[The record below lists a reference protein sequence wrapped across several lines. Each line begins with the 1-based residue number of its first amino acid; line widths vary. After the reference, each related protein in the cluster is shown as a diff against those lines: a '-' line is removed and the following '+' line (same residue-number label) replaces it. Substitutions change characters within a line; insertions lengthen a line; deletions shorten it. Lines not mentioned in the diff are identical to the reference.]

1 MQFKLI
7 ENISNDGFCLDIE
20 FLSQRFKKI
29 DEFLEEVK
37 KSVDAD
43 GIVYI
48 NKTTWA
54 KRLGIDR
61 KTLYDYINQFV
72 DSNHF
77 IKILYDDE
85 RYDKDKS
92 KTLCCLKIVQEPYIH
107 REELISHLRDS
118 LKNFKPKNWK
128 I

>member
-7 ENISNDGFCLDIE
+7 ENISNDDFCWDIS
-20 FLSQRFKKI
+20 FISKKLKKL
-29 DEFLEEVK
+29 DEFIEEVK

-54 KRLGIDR
+54 KRLRIDR
-61 KTLYDYINQFV
+61 KALSNYINQFI
-72 DSNHF
+72 DSSHF
-77 IKILYDDE
+77 INIPYNDE

-92 KTLCCLKIVQEPYIH
+92 KTLCCLKIVQEPYFY
-107 REELISHLRDS
+107 REELIAHLRDS
-118 LKNFKPKNWK
+118 LKNFKPKS
-128 I
+128 

>member
-7 ENISNDGFCLDIE
+7 ENISNNGFCLDIE
-20 FLSQRFKKI
+20 FLSQRFKKL
-29 DEFLEEVK
+29 DEFLEELK
-37 KSVDAD
+37 KSVDID

-54 KRLGIDR
+54 NRLSIDR
-61 KTLYDYINQFV
+61 KTLSDYINQFI

-77 IKILYDDE
+77 IKIPYDDE

-92 KTLCCLKIVQEPYIH
+92 KTLCCLKIVQEPYLYK
-107 REELISHLRDS
+107 EELVTYLRDS
-118 LKNFKPKNWK
+118 VKNFKPKSWNL
-128 I
+128 

>member
-7 ENISNDGFCLDIE
+7 ENISNDDFCLDIE
-20 FLSQRFKKI
+20 FLSQRFKKL
-29 DEFLEEVK
+29 DEFLEELK

-54 KRLGIDR
+54 NRLRINR
-61 KTLYDYINQFV
+61 KTLYDYINQFI

-77 IKILYDDE
+77 IKIPSNDE

-92 KTLCCLKIVQEPYIH
+92 KTLCCLKIVQEPYLYK
-107 REELISHLRDS
+107 EELIAHLRES

-128 I
+128 L

>member
-7 ENISNDGFCLDIE
+7 ENISNDDFCWDIKFISE
-20 FLSQRFKKI
+20 KFKKL
-29 DEFLEEVK
+29 DEFLKELK
-37 KSVDAD
+37 KSANAN

-54 KRLGIDR
+54 NRLGIDR
-61 KTLYDYINQFV
+61 KTLYAYINQFI

-77 IKILYDDE
+77 IKISYDDE

-92 KTLCCLKIVQEPYIH
+92 KTLCCLKIVQEPYLYK
-107 REELISHLRDS
+107 EELIVHLRDS
-118 LKNFKPKNWK
+118 LKNFKPKSWK
-128 I
+128 A

>member
-7 ENISNDGFCLDIE
+7 ENISNNGFCLDVE
-20 FLSQRFKKI
+20 FLSQRFKKL
-29 DEFLEEVK
+29 DEFLEELK
-37 KSVDAD
+37 KSVDID

-54 KRLGIDR
+54 NRLSIDR
-61 KTLYDYINQFV
+61 KTLSDYINQFI

-77 IKILYDDE
+77 IKIPYDDE

-92 KTLCCLKIVQEPYIH
+92 KTLCCLKIVQEPYLYKQ
-107 REELISHLRDS
+107 ELVTYLRDS
-118 LKNFKPKNWK
+118 LKNFKPKSWNL
-128 I
+128 

>member
-7 ENISNDGFCLDIE
+7 ENISNNGFCLDIE
-20 FLSQRFKKI
+20 FLSQRFKKL
-29 DEFLEEVK
+29 DEFLEELK
-37 KSVDAD
+37 KSVDID

-54 KRLGIDR
+54 NRLSIDR
-61 KTLYDYINQFV
+61 KTLSDYINQFI

-77 IKILYDDE
+77 IKIPYDDE

-92 KTLCCLKIVQEPYIH
+92 KTLCCLKIVQEPYLYK
-107 REELISHLRDS
+107 EELVTYLRDS
-118 LKNFKPKNWK
+118 LKNFKPKSWNL
-128 I
+128 

>member
-20 FLSQRFKKI
+20 FLSQRFKKLG
-29 DEFLEEVK
+29 EFLEELK
-37 KSVDAD
+37 KSVDVD

-54 KRLGIDR
+54 NRLSIDR
-61 KTLYDYINQFV
+61 KTLSDYINQFI

-77 IKILYDDE
+77 IKIPYDDE

-92 KTLCCLKIVQEPYIH
+92 KTLCCLKIVQEPYLYK
-107 REELISHLRDS
+107 EELVTYLRDS
-118 LKNFKPKNWK
+118 LKNFKPKSWNL
-128 I
+128 